1 MYVILVQVI
10 AFALESISI
19 DGARASRNELGL
31 TFGHTWDKGDDRV
44 TVYFDISNST
54 FDKYT
59 SYYFDFRPFAQP
71 NHLESFPRQRL
82 TDGHNALHV
91 LGLHENDYVSC
102 VSFVD
107 QLGNVVKP
115 RYACYEFTLGEKI
128 SGSHH
133 AGSSGYLSPLLL
145 AFVFVI
151 HVFIAVVHHIKA
163 KQYAQKL
170 LHRFTDVN
178 PKARKRIL
186 SVKHSLK
193 QLDQPR
199 ISASVQRRLS
209 RISIDG
215 HRHGSLAGK
224 LDRSLPVYTLPQTAH
239 QRASLAGMKT
249 IPEHHV

>member
-1 MYVILVQVI
+1 MYIILVQVI
-10 AFALESISI
+10 AFAIKCTSI
-19 DGARASRNELGL
+19 DGARASRNELGI
-31 TFGHTWDKGDDRV
+31 TFGHTWDRGDDRV
-44 TVYFDISNST
+44 TVYFDIYNAT
-54 FDKYT
+54 LEKYND
-59 SYYFDFRPFAQP
+59 YYFDFRPFAQP
-71 NHLESFPRQRL
+71 SHLESFPKQRL
-82 TDGHNALHV
+82 TDGHNALHI

-102 VSFVD
+102 VGFVD
-107 QLGNVVKP
+107 QLGNAFKP

-170 LHRFTDVN
+170 LHRFTDVS
-178 PKARKRIL
+178 PKARIRIL
-186 SVKHSLK
+186 SVNHSLK
-193 QLDQPR
+193 ELDQPR

-209 RISIDG
+209 RISVDV
-215 HRHGSLAGK
+215 HRHGSLLAK
-224 LDRSLPVYTLPQTAH
+224 SDRPLPVYTLPQPSS
-239 QRASLAGMKT
+239 SLVGMKT